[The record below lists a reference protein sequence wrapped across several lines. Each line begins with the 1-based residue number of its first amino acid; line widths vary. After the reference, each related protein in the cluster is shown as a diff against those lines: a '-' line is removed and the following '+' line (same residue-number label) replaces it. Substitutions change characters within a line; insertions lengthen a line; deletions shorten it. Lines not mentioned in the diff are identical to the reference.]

1 MSKWLVIDEYILFH
15 SYRYQIAVGTS
26 PGGGQ
31 VKAFYTIPSGSQYH
45 TISGLNLNGYRKVN
59 YLILLNK
66 IFSVAP
72 CNNSFLHQCKIL
84 KRR

>member
-1 MSKWLVIDEYILFH
+1 MLVSKRLVIDGYILELFH

-45 TISGLNLNGYRKVN
+45 TISGLNLNGYRKVK
-59 YLILLNK
+59 LLNTY
-66 IFSVAP
+66 
-72 CNNSFLHQCKIL
+72 
-84 KRR
+84 

>member
-1 MSKWLVIDEYILFH
+1 MLVSTRLVIDGYMLFH

-45 TISGLNLNGYRKVN
+45 TISGLNLNGYRKVK
-59 YLILLNK
+59 LLNTYYQ
-66 IFSVAP
+66 
-72 CNNSFLHQCKIL
+72 NSLSCPS
-84 KRR
+84 